1 MPNQESRPIFIFEGN
16 HRCPDFINTEIIDK
30 GHPVDLLQD
39 FSDLIEWFVQAQIID
54 EKGAKAALSKVK
66 VSTDGKLILVQAKSF
81 RAVLR
86 DMVDRI
92 VKGKPVPQSTI
103 DEINKLLRRRVGCK
117 QLSRTRQGFEE
128 RFHPETDEPVHL
140 IVQIA
145 EFASDLL
152 CNADFSLIKKCE
164 NPACV
169 LYFYDTSKN
178 HARRWCSMSICGN
191 RMKVA
196 AHYKRHRRKKEI

>member
-1 MPNQESRPIFIFEGN
+1 
-16 HRCPDFINTEIIDK
+16 
-30 GHPVDLLQD
+30 
-39 FSDLIEWFVQAQIID
+39 
-54 EKGAKAALSKVK
+54 
-66 VSTDGKLILVQAKSF
+66 
-81 RAVLR
+81 
-86 DMVDRI
+86 MVDRI
-92 VKGKPVPQSTI
+92 VKGKPVPQATI
-103 DEINKLLRRRVGCK
+103 DEINKLLSRRAGCK

-152 CNADFSLIKKCE
+152 CNVDFSLIKKCG
-164 NPACV
+164 NPVCV

-196 AHYKRHRRKKEI
+196 AHYKRH